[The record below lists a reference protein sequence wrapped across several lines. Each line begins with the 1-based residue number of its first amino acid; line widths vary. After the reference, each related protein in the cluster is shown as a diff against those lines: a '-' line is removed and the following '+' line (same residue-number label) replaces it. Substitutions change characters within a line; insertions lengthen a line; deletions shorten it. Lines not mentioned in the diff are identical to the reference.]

1 MFGSSSYSVYIIS
14 FFFFFL
20 VTTFNDF
27 WGRNAGLDTFVFDR
41 HKAQVKDFACWFDSN
56 GPQMMEFYFS
66 STTNLPINCKCVCG
80 VIDSFTYFVYVV
92 YTYILKWWSTPRN
105 CVPINL
111 IFAVSIHINSRFH
124 THTQCIL
131 FHYIFLLYIFLVY
144 FFFVHE
150 RTAGPGRVK
159 CRQSIM
165 V

>member
-14 FFFFFL
+14 FFFSFL
-20 VTTFNDF
+20 SQHSMTSGV
-27 WGRNAGLDTFVFDR
+27 AMLDWTHLCLIGIKPRWKILPVDLIRMDR
-41 HKAQVKDFACWFDSN
+41 KWWNFISH
-56 GPQMMEFYFS
+56 P
-66 STTNLPINCKCVCG
+66 LPINCKCVCG